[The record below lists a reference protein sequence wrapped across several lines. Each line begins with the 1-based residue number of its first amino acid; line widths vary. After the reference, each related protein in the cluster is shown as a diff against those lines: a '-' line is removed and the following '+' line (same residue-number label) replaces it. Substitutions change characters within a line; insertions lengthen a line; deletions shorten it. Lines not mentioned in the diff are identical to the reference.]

1 MKSVELSRE
10 EALNILKAL
19 SKVEGYLYQVKDS
32 SQILAVVDEQVKLIF
47 EKLATDEN

>member
-1 MKSVELSRE
+1 MITRE

-32 SQILAVVDEQVKLIF
+32 SQILAVVDEQVKLLS
-47 EKLATDEN
+47 ERLTAPE